1 MSKLENLQDVCI
13 FLDKMLRF
21 SAKMG
26 KRKADKEDP
35 ASSTSSQPPSR
46 KKGHGKGA
54 SNIIHVYRNEG
65 KVVTQAEVHPQ
76 PESHSQEPQP
86 EAQES

>member
-1 MSKLENLQDVCI
+1 
-13 FLDKMLRF
+13 MLRF

-35 ASSTSSQPPSR
+35 ASLTSSQLPSR
-46 KKGHGKGA
+46 KRGHGNGV

-65 KVVTQAEVHPQ
+65 KVVTQVEVHSQ
-76 PESHSQEPQP
+76 PESLSQ
-86 EAQES
+86 